1 MERYLQRSQLVKKLR
16 GFVEAQEQEQSA
28 VAVQPRGGQREQRL
42 PDRQSAAAAAG
53 GASVGN
59 ADSADSG
66 GGGGVGGSRHISA
79 LGHVYDF
86 LLCLTNA
93 DCDGRVLATAAAAA
107 TAANGNRTGGGSS
120 SGGGGGRDGEA
131 SLQFLLLNP
140 AVHFRAV
147 VDQARSVILAGGT
160 MQVAT
165 PAARLT
171 AL

>member
-59 ADSADSG
+59 ADSADS
-66 GGGGVGGSRHISA
+66 GGSRHISA